1 MNPTSNMKYN
11 LNESG
16 EFIINDYNSTK
27 LFSSFF
33 PGVAGKNGIP
43 MWVFYVN
50 RGQGICSMGV
60 EGKQHPIMEFLPANW
75 AYNLA
80 SSQGF
85 RTFIKFPILQQAFP

>member
-1 MNPTSNMKYN
+1 MNSTKNLKYH

-50 RGQGICSMGV
+50 RGQCIASFGIESKLLNARV
-60 EGKQHPIMEFLPANW
+60 
-75 AYNLA
+75 
-80 SSQGF
+80 
-85 RTFIKFPILQQAFP
+85 TV